1 MTKHQDLK
9 LIPDWSR
16 LRLLVAKHLDTS
28 EEKVQAMRDGGDSLN
43 QVELRMAIEEVLEK
57 LSR

>member
-1 MTKHQDLK
+1 MNEHQHLR
-9 LIPDWSR
+9 LIPDWPR
-16 LRLLVAKHLDTS
+16 LKQLVAKHLDTS
-28 EEKVQAMRDGGDSLN
+28 EEKVQAMREGGDSLD

>member
-16 LRLLVAKHLDTS
+16 LRQLVAKHLDTS

>member
-16 LRLLVAKHLDTS
+16 LRVLVAKHLDTS

>member
-1 MTKHQDLK
+1 MSEHQDLR
-9 LIPDWSR
+9 LIPDWPR

-28 EEKVQAMRDGGDSLN
+28 EERVQAMHDGGDSLD

-57 LSR
+57 LSS